1 MSVLISSVIYYLDL
15 SKVLIPFIKILIV
28 LFLGIEPEFIPE
40 IFLKRLPRFPYLCYP

>member
-1 MSVLISSVIYYLDL
+1 MPVLISSVIHYLDL

-28 LFLGIEPEFIPE
+28 LFLNVEPELVPE